1 MNLNRIAVAGALT
14 IGVVVT
20 ASAQTNATPDPLD
33 PDTESVRP
41 LPPIMVSATRT
52 EQDPRSLGSAVT
64 IITAQELADSRVSTV
79 LEALRQVPG
88 VEVVQSGG
96 PGRRTSVF
104 IRGHNSTHTLIMLDG
119 VRLNSN
125 TLGGYDMANIPVNNI
140 ERLEIVR
147 GAQGA
152 LYGSDAVGGVVNIVT
167 KRGPQGIHGS
177 VESAAGTG
185 GYRSGGVA
193 LNGGNETGDFSIGY
207 SGNRFNGTS
216 MASKKMGNTENDEWI
231 NHAFSGRFG
240 LNFLED
246 GRADLT
252 LNHSRDNAD
261 VDGWNNLD
269 DLNAEQRRRNLS
281 GKFTV
286 SKPVVD
292 WYTQTLSVGLARENL
307 EGLDPDTAG
316 TRYTINNETRTFSA
330 KSDFVP
336 FMGDTVSVGYDFESQ
351 HGANPDTLL
360 DQTLDIHSVFIQNH
374 WTFEDITSIT
384 AGVRHDNH
392 ETFGGYTTY
401 RLAASTKVPD
411 TGLRFHG
418 SLGTGFRAPTLNDLY
433 WPTISYPPA
442 WGGGEKGNPNLMP
455 ETSKSFDLG
464 VEQSL
469 WGDRVIADVTCF
481 HDTVK
486 QLIDWAQDGG
496 GWWSPSNI
504 DQAEI
509 QGIETSLILRPI
521 RPLDLKLAYTLTDA
535 RDAATGEELARRP
548 RHRASA
554 SATYRVFKGASITL
568 SGTRVGERY
577 DNKPNVD
584 TLDSYV
590 RFDLAA
596 TYDVT
601 ENLQFF
607 GRIENMFDENYEEA
621 KGYGI
626 TGRYAFLGAK
636 LSF

>member
-1 MNLNRIAVAGALT
+1 MNLNRIAVAGAFAL
-14 IGVVVT
+14 GVAAA

-41 LPPIMVSATRT
+41 LPPIVVSATRT

-64 IITAQELADSRVSTV
+64 VITAQELADSRVSTV

-88 VEVVQSGG
+88 VEVVQLGG
-96 PGRRTSVF
+96 PGRGTSVF
-104 IRGHNSTHTLIMLDG
+104 IRGHNSAHTLIMLDG

-125 TLGGYDMANIPVNNI
+125 TFGGYDMANIPVNNI

-167 KRGPQGIHGS
+167 KRGTQGLHGS

-216 MASKKMGNTENDEWI
+216 AASKKMGNTEYDEWI

-261 VDGWNNLD
+261 VDGGNNLD

-292 WYTQTLSVGLARENL
+292 WYTQTLSVGLARENV
-307 EGLDPDTAG
+307 EGLDPDTAWNN
-316 TRYTINNETRTFSA
+316 YTLNTETRTFSA

-336 FMGDTVSVGYDFESQ
+336 FTGDTVSAGYDFESQ
-351 HGANPDTLL
+351 HGASSPL
-360 DQTLDIHSVFIQNH
+360 DQTLDIHSVFLQNH
-374 WTFEDITSIT
+374 WTYEDITSIT

-401 RLAASTKVPD
+401 RLAASAKVPD

-418 SLGTGFRAPTLNDLY
+418 SLGTGFHAPTLFDLY
-433 WPTISYPPA
+433 YP
-442 WGGGEKGNPNLMP
+442 GMSNPNLAP
-455 ETSKSFDLG
+455 ETSKSVDLG

-469 WGDRVIADVTCF
+469 WKNRVIADVTSF
-481 HDTVK
+481 RSRVK
-486 QLIDWAQDGG
+486 NLISL
-496 GWWSPSNI
+496 SPTWIPQNVAN
-504 DQAEI
+504 AEI

-577 DNKPNVD
+577 DDKANAN

>member
-1 MNLNRIAVAGALT
+1 MHLNRITAAGLFALGIT
-14 IGVVVT
+14 VV
-20 ASAQTNATPDPLD
+20 ASAQSEAPATNQLERAANAAA
-33 PDTESVRP
+33 S
-41 LPPIMVSATRT
+41 LPPIVVTATRT
-52 EQDPRSLGSAVT
+52 EQDPRSIGSAVT
-64 IITAQELADSRVSTV
+64 VITAQELADSRVSTV

-96 PGRRTSVF
+96 PGRGTSVF
-104 IRGHNSTHTLIMLDG
+104 IRGHNSAHTLIMLDG

-167 KRGPQGIHGS
+167 KRGTQGLHGS

-193 LNGGNETGDFSIGY
+193 LNGGNETGDFSVGY

-216 MASKKMGNTENDEWI
+216 VASKKTGNTENDEWI

-261 VDGWNNLD
+261 VDDWDSFLKRPVD
-269 DLNAEQRRRNLS
+269 ALNAEQRRRNLS

-292 WYTQTLSVGLARENL
+292 WYTQMLSVGLAREKL
-307 EGLDPDTAG
+307 EGLDSDTAWNN
-316 TRYTINNETRTFSA
+316 YTFNTETRTFSA

-336 FMGDTVSVGYDFESQ
+336 FTGDTVSVGYDFESQ
-351 HGANPDTLL
+351 HGANPDSPL
-360 DQTLDIHSVFIQNH
+360 DQTLDIHSVFLQNH
-374 WTFEDITSIT
+374 WTYKDITSIT

-401 RLAASTKVPD
+401 RLAASAKVPD
-411 TGLRFHG
+411 TGLRFHS
-418 SLGTGFRAPTLNDLY
+418 SLGTGFHAPTLIDLY
-433 WPTISYPPA
+433 YP
-442 WGGGEKGNPNLMP
+442 GMSNPNLAP
-455 ETSKSFDLG
+455 ETSKSVDLG

-469 WGDRVIADVTCF
+469 WKNRVIADVTSF
-481 HDTVK
+481 RSRVK
-486 QLIDWAQDGG
+486 NLISL
-496 GWWSPSNI
+496 SPTWIPQNVAN
-504 DQAEI
+504 AEI

-554 SATYRVFKGASITL
+554 SATYRVFKGASLTL

-577 DNKPNVD
+577 EDKANVD

>member
-1 MNLNRIAVAGALT
+1 MNLNRITAAGTFA
-14 IGVVVT
+14 IGVAVT
-20 ASAQTNATPDPLD
+20 AFAQTNATPDPLD

-41 LPPIMVSATRT
+41 LPPIVVSATRT

-64 IITAQELADSRVSTV
+64 VVTAQELADSRVNTV

-96 PGRRTSVF
+96 PGHGTSVF
-104 IRGHNSTHTLIMLDG
+104 IRGHNSAHTLIMLDG

-125 TLGGYDMANIPVNNI
+125 TAGGYDVANIPVNNI

-167 KRGPQGIHGS
+167 KRGTKGLHGS

-193 LNGGNETGDFSIGY
+193 LNGGNEAGDFSVGY

-216 MASKKMGNTENDEWI
+216 VASKKTGNNENDEWI

-261 VDGWNNLD
+261 VDGVNAFLKPAD

-292 WYTQTLSVGLARENL
+292 WYTQTLSVGLARENI
-307 EGLDPDTAG
+307 EGIDPDTAG
-316 TRYTINNETRTFSA
+316 NNFTINNETRTFSA
-330 KSDFVP
+330 KSDFMP
-336 FMGDTVSVGYDFESQ
+336 FTGDTVSVGYDFESQ
-351 HGANPDTLL
+351 HGANPDSPL
-360 DQTLDIHSVFIQNH
+360 DQTLAIHSVFLQNH
-374 WTFEDITSIT
+374 WTYEDIASVT
-384 AGVRHDNH
+384 AGIRHDNH

-401 RLAASTKVPD
+401 RLAASAKVPD

-433 WPTISYPPA
+433 WPNTGWSL
-442 WGGGEKGNPNLMP
+442 GNPNLAP
-455 ETSKSFDLG
+455 ETSKSVDLG

-469 WGDRVIADVTCF
+469 WENRVIADVTF
-481 HDTVK
+481 FRSRVK
-486 QLIDWAQDGG
+486 NLIDWAATGPN
-496 GWWSPSNI
+496 WWDPWMPQNVAN
-504 DQAEI
+504 AEI

-535 RDAATGEELARRP
+535 RDAATGDELARRP
-548 RHRASA
+548 RHCASA